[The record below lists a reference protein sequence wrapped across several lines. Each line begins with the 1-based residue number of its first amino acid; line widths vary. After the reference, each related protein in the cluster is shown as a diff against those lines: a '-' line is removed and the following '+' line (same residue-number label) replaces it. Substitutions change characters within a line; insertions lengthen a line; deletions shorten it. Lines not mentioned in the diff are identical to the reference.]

1 MRDFYTNVSP
11 YGDELLVRGF
21 QNGERFEDRLHY
33 VPSIYHPYK
42 SPQPTKYRALD
53 GTPLVA
59 RKCKTVKEARMLIK
73 RYEEH
78 PNFIYG
84 TDRWQY
90 QYIADYYQGTVEY
103 DKNKLRIYTIDI
115 EVESEHGFPN
125 PDDADEKM
133 ICITIKDQIKK
144 SILVWGLADYTVKQ
158 KNVNYIKCK
167 DEKDLLKNFLGFW
180 KQYTPDI
187 LTGWNSKYFDVPYL
201 INRTKKVLGEHSIK
215 RYSPW
220 DIVDEDK
227 AYHNGRQVTFFRLL
241 GIAQLDYLQLYA
253 KFTIK
258 NQERYTLDHIAFV
271 ELGEQKDK
279 NPYDTFKEW
288 YQNDIQSFIDYN
300 IVDVELVDKLEDRLQ
315 LIELA
320 ITMSYNAKAN
330 FEDVFSQVRMWDTII
345 FNELLKDDIIVPMRK
360 IGSIQAKELVGAYV
374 KDPKVGFH
382 DWVVSFDLN
391 SLYPHLIMQYNIS
404 PETILPEQKDILID
418 DLLEKKV
425 DTSDGNCVAANGT
438 MYKRDIQGMLPRI
451 IQKEY
456 NDRVIYKKKMLEA
469 DQMYANTK
477 DKKYEKLARKFYIIQ
492 HSKKISLNS
501 AYGAI
506 GNKYF
511 RYYDHRQAEAITMSG
526 QLNIKWIEKRLNEYF
541 NKLYNTDDDYIIAS
555 DTDSVYINMAP
566 LVKMTG
572 ATDKDKIVKALDTF
586 CSERLEPYI
595 AKVYKELGDY
605 MNVRENKMVMKR
617 EAIADRGIW
626 TAKKRYILNV
636 HNSEG
641 VQYPE
646 PKLKIMGIEAVKTST
661 PLPVR
666 EKLRESFKILM
677 SGNETQMKDFVINF
691 KREFEHMTPEQI
703 GFPRSINNIEK
714 YSDTTSIY
722 KKGTPMHVK
731 GALLYN
737 HLLKTNKVAHKYQRI
752 YNGDKG
758 KFVHLRKN
766 IWNANVITFIA
777 DLPKEFDMHKSI
789 DYDLQF
795 NKSFMEPLRFILEA
809 IKWRVDASE
818 TSNLEDF
825 F

>member
-1 MRDFYTNVSP
+1 MQEFYTNVSP

-21 QNGERFEDRLHY
+21 TGGKRFTDRLRY
-33 VPSIYHPYK
+33 APKLYHPYK
-42 SPQPTKYRALD
+42 GKTTHKSLD
-53 GTPLVA
+53 GTPLIA
-59 RKCKTVKEARMLIK
+59 RTCKTVKEARILIK
-73 RYEEH
+73 RYEDH
-78 PNFIYG
+78 PNFLYG

-90 QYIADYYQGTVEY
+90 QYMADYWPGEIEY
-103 DKNKLRIYTIDI
+103 DKEKLRIYTIDI
-115 EVESEHGFPN
+115 EVESEYGFPHV
-125 PDDADEKM
+125 DDADEKM

-144 SILVWGLADYTVKQ
+144 QFLVWGMADYKVSKD
-158 KNVNYIKCK
+158 NVSYVKCK
-167 DEKDLLKNFLGFW
+167 DEKDLLIKFLKFW
-180 KQYTPDI
+180 REYTPDVV
-187 LTGWNSKYFDVPYL
+187 TGWNSKYFDMPYL
-201 INRTKKVLGEHSIK
+201 INRTKKVLGEHVIK

-220 DIVDEDK
+220 DLVDEDT

-300 IVDVELVDKLEDRLQ
+300 IIDVELVDKLEDRLQ

-320 ITMSYNAKAN
+320 LTMAYNAKAN
-330 FEDVFSQVRMWDTII
+330 YEDVFSQVRMWDTII
-345 FNELLKDDIIVPMRK
+345 FNELLKDNIVVPMRK
-360 IGSIQAKELVGAYV
+360 VGRIEAKELVGAYV
-374 KDPKVGFH
+374 KEPKTGFH
-382 DWVVSFDLN
+382 EWVVSFDLN

-404 PETILPEQKDILID
+404 PETILEGQKDVTIDKLINK
-418 DLLEKKV
+418 EI
-425 DTSDGNCVAANGT
+425 DTSDGHCLAANGT
-438 MYKRDIQGMLPRI
+438 MYKSDKQGMLPRI

-456 NDRVIYKKKMLEA
+456 NARTIFKKKMLEA
-469 DQMYANTK
+469 EQMYANTK
-477 DKKYEKLARKFYIIQ
+477 DKKYEKLARKYYIVQ

-526 QLNIKWIEKRLNEYF
+526 QLNIKWIEKKLNEYF
-541 NKLYNTDDDYIIAS
+541 NKLYNTNDDYIIAS

-572 ATDKDKIVKALDTF
+572 ATDKVKIVKALDKF
-586 CSERLEPYI
+586 CKEKVEPYI
-595 AKVYKELGDY
+595 ATVYKELADY
-605 MNVRENKMVMKR
+605 MNVYQQKMEMAREV
-617 EAIADRGIW
+617 IADRGIW

-661 PLPVR
+661 PLPCR
-666 EKLRESFKILM
+666 DKLKECFKILM
-677 SGNETQMKDFVINF
+677 NGDEKEMKEFCVNF
-691 KREFEHMTPEQI
+691 RREFELLPPEDI
-703 GFPRSINNIEK
+703 GFPRSVNNVEK

-737 HLLKTNKVAHKYQRI
+737 HLLKTKKVSHKHQTI
-752 YNGDKG
+752 YEGDKG

-766 IWNANVITFIA
+766 PWNANVITFIGS
-777 DLPKEFDMHKSI
+777 LPTEFDMHKLI
-789 DYDLQF
+789 DYEQQF
-795 NKSFMEPLRFILEA
+795 TKSFMDPLRFILEA
-809 IKWRVDASE
+809 INWKVDASD
-818 TSNLEDF
+818 SNTIEDF

>member
-1 MRDFYTNVSP
+1 MQEFYTNVSP

-21 QNGERFEDRLHY
+21 SGGKRFEDRVTY
-33 VPSIYHPYK
+33 VPKLYHSYK
-42 SPQPTKYRALD
+42 GKTTHKALD

-59 RKCKTVKEARMLIK
+59 RTCKSVKEARILIK
-73 RYEEH
+73 RYEDH
-78 PNFIYG
+78 PNFLYG

-90 QYIADYYQGTVEY
+90 QYMADYWPGQVEY
-103 DKNKLRIYTIDI
+103 DKDKLRIYTIDI
-115 EVESEHGFPN
+115 EVESEQGFPN
-125 PDDADEKM
+125 PDDAEEKM
-133 ICITIKDQIKK
+133 ICITIKDSVTKK
-144 SILVWGLADYTVKQ
+144 FLVWGIADYTVKQ
-158 KNVNYIKCK
+158 DNVSYIKC
-167 DEKDLLKNFLGFW
+167 DNERDLLKKFLDFW
-180 KQYTPDI
+180 RQYTPDVV
-187 LTGWNSKYFDVPYL
+187 TGWNSKYFDVPYL
-201 INRTKKVLGEHSIK
+201 INRIEKVLGSAAIK
-215 RYSPW
+215 RMSPW
-220 DIVDEDK
+220 GLVDRDT

-288 YQNDIQSFIDYN
+288 YQQDIQSFIDYN
-300 IVDVELVDKLEDRLQ
+300 IIDVELVDKLEDRLQ

-320 ITMSYNAKAN
+320 LTMAYNAKAN
-330 FEDVFSQVRMWDTII
+330 YEDVFSQVRMWDTII
-345 FNELLKDDIIVPMRK
+345 FNELLKDNIVVPMRK
-360 IGSIQAKELVGAYV
+360 IGSIQSKELVGAYV
-374 KDPKVGFH
+374 KEPKTGFH
-382 DWVVSFDLN
+382 EWVVSFDLN

-404 PETILPEQKDILID
+404 PETILEGQKDIKISDLIN
-418 DLLEKKV
+418 KTV

-438 MYKRDIQGMLPRI
+438 MYRNDKQGMLPRI

-456 NDRVIYKKKMLEA
+456 NARTIFKKKMLEA
-469 DQMYANTK
+469 EQMYANTK

-526 QLNIKWIEKRLNEYF
+526 QLNIKWIEKKLNEYF
-541 NKLYNTDDDYIIAS
+541 NKLYKTDDDYIIAS

-572 ATDKDKIVKALDTF
+572 ATDKNKIVKALDSF
-586 CSERLEPYI
+586 CRDKVEPYI

-605 MNVRENKMVMKR
+605 MNVKENKMVMKR

-661 PLPVR
+661 PLPCR
-666 EKLRESFKILM
+666 DKLKESFKILM
-677 SGNETQMKDFVINF
+677 NGDEKEMKEFCVNF
-691 KREFEHMTPEQI
+691 RREFELLPPEDI
-703 GFPRSINNIEK
+703 GFPRSVNNVEK

-737 HLLKTNKVAHKYQRI
+737 HLLKTKKVSHKHQAI
-752 YNGDKG
+752 YEGDKG

-766 IWNANVITFIA
+766 PWNANVITFIGS
-777 DLPKEFDMHKSI
+777 LPKEFDMHKLI
-789 DYDLQF
+789 DYEQQF
-795 NKSFMEPLRFILEA
+795 TKSFMDPLRFILEA
-809 IKWRVDASE
+809 INWKVDASD
-818 TSNLEDF
+818 SNTIEDF
-825 F
+825 LT

>member
-1 MRDFYTNVSP
+1 MQEFYTNVSP

-21 QNGERFEDRLHY
+21 TGGKRFTDRLRY
-33 VPSIYHPYK
+33 APKLYHPYK
-42 SPQPTKYRALD
+42 GKTTHKSLD
-53 GTPLVA
+53 GTPLIA
-59 RKCKTVKEARMLIK
+59 RTCKTVKEARILIK
-73 RYEEH
+73 RYEDH
-78 PNFIYG
+78 PNFLYG

-90 QYIADYYQGTVEY
+90 QYMADYWPGEIEY
-103 DKNKLRIYTIDI
+103 DKEKLRIYTIDI
-115 EVESEHGFPN
+115 EVESEYGFPHV
-125 PDDADEKM
+125 DDADEKM

-144 SILVWGLADYTVKQ
+144 QFLVWGMADYKVSKD
-158 KNVNYIKCK
+158 NVSYVKCK
-167 DEKDLLKNFLGFW
+167 DEKDLLIKFLKFW
-180 KQYTPDI
+180 REYTPDVV
-187 LTGWNSKYFDVPYL
+187 TGWNSKYFDMPYL
-201 INRTKKVLGEHSIK
+201 INRTKKVLGEHVIK

-220 DIVDEDK
+220 DLVDEDT
-227 AYHNGRQVTFFRLL
+227 AYHNGRQVTYFRLL

-300 IVDVELVDKLEDRLQ
+300 IIDVELVDKLEDRLQ

-320 ITMSYNAKAN
+320 LTMAYNAKAN
-330 FEDVFSQVRMWDTII
+330 YEDVFSQVRMWDTII
-345 FNELLKDDIIVPMRK
+345 FNELLKDNIVVPMRR
-360 IGSIQAKELVGAYV
+360 IGRIEAKELVGAYV
-374 KDPKVGFH
+374 KEPKTGFH
-382 DWVVSFDLN
+382 EWVVSFDLN

-404 PETILPEQKDILID
+404 PETIVEGQKDVTIDKLINK
-418 DLLEKKV
+418 EI
-425 DTSDGNCVAANGT
+425 DTSDGHCLAANGT
-438 MYKRDIQGMLPRI
+438 MYKSDKQGMLPRI

-456 NDRVIYKKKMLEA
+456 NARTIFKKKMLEA
-469 DQMYANTK
+469 EQMYANTK
-477 DKKYEKLARKFYIIQ
+477 DKKYEKLARKYYIVQ

-526 QLNIKWIEKRLNEYF
+526 QLNIKWIEKKLNEYF
-541 NKLYNTDDDYIIAS
+541 NKLYNTNDDYIIAS

-572 ATDKDKIVKALDTF
+572 ATDKVKIVKALDKF
-586 CSERLEPYI
+586 CKEKVEPYI
-595 AKVYKELGDY
+595 ATVYKELADY
-605 MNVRENKMVMKR
+605 MNVYQQKMEMAREV
-617 EAIADRGIW
+617 IADRGIW

-661 PLPVR
+661 PLPCR
-666 EKLRESFKILM
+666 DKLKESFKILM
-677 SGNETQMKDFVINF
+677 NGNEKEMKEFCVNF
-691 KREFEHMTPEQI
+691 RRKFELLPPEDI
-703 GFPRSINNIEK
+703 GFPRSVNNVEK

-737 HLLKTNKVAHKYQRI
+737 HLLKTKKVSHKHQTI
-752 YNGDKG
+752 YEGDKG

-766 IWNANVITFIA
+766 PWNANVITFIGS
-777 DLPKEFDMHKSI
+777 LPTEFDMHKLI
-789 DYDLQF
+789 DYEQQF
-795 NKSFMEPLRFILEA
+795 TKSFMDPLRFILEA
-809 IKWRVDASE
+809 INWKVDASD
-818 TSNLEDF
+818 SNTIEDF